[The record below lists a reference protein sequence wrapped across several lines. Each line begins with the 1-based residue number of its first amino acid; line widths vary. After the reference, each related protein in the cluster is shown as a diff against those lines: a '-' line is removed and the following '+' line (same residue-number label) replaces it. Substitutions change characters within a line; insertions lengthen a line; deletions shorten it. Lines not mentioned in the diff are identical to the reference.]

1 MQNAPL
7 RPHLVAQ
14 VDITARSPGLKR
26 ATGSGSSV
34 ERMWVWT
41 VPIQRGGPH
50 SASDAS
56 APAPRESA
64 ARESPGPVNSMAP
77 VIHTV
82 SGAMLPAR
90 QATRSARAA
99 TLEAQS
105 CLSTGRAAESMT
117 QVGSWACI
125 LTGQTAAPMIMMAP
139 PPTRLRTSLRI
150 ERSRAP
156 GVSSAAMAMASF
168 TLLPLVVAA
177 LVAASACSQGG
188 SAAGPVAAPHA
199 RQAPLDTLLVQI
211 RSGPPEL
218 RRRAAGQLSTPGPR
232 IQERMRAL
240 RGALGDPDRQVST
253 AAGWSLGEIGAPAIP
268 VLSDALRDP
277 DPAVRRRAAAAMGK
291 VGLAARD
298 AVKEAMTDP
307 DKSVRNMAA
316 LVIAGMGPRASR
328 GAG

>member
-1 MQNAPL
+1 
-7 RPHLVAQ
+7 
-14 VDITARSPGLKR
+14 
-26 ATGSGSSV
+26 
-34 ERMWVWT
+34 
-41 VPIQRGGPH
+41 
-50 SASDAS
+50 
-56 APAPRESA
+56 
-64 ARESPGPVNSMAP
+64 
-77 VIHTV
+77 
-82 SGAMLPAR
+82 
-90 QATRSARAA
+90 
-99 TLEAQS
+99 
-105 CLSTGRAAESMT
+105 
-117 QVGSWACI
+117 
-125 LTGQTAAPMIMMAP
+125 
-139 PPTRLRTSLRI
+139 
-150 ERSRAP
+150 
-156 GVSSAAMAMASF
+156 ASF

-199 RQAPLDTLLVQI
+199 RQAPLDSLLVQI

-218 RRRAAGQLSTPGPR
+218 RRRAAGQLSRPGPR
-232 IQERMRAL
+232 IEERMRAL

-328 GAG
+328 GAGAADLGSDRDLAQGLKSSDPAVRLSVLLRYQSYVGDTDRSLPLLISALGDADPFVRRAAANTLVTLGPSARDALSAALSDSNPTIRREAAIALVRLSRGTP